1 MWLEKSSHAN
11 VESPKLIATGKNM
24 MPLRKLIKSILDRF
38 VGPGCAFVMLSMM
51 KLAARTTS
59 AEDDN
64 NAILVS
70 FPFSSLGDS
79 LVLIPFLEKLREAF
93 PRKRVD
99 LLAGHRVASFLSD
112 LAIVD
117 QVFSIPTVPHKGEI
131 GWRVRELSIIV
142 KCFNRYLRSRRY
154 QLAIAPRWGSDQYA
168 CASRYLMFAAYAD
181 RRVSY
186 SASVDGGTRLL
197 ELFSTNVATGG
208 ATEPESLRML
218 RLLDR
223 AGILSSSND
232 VDRATESVS
241 KPLCSIAQRTP
252 ANHLD
257 QILRGADGV
266 TWERYA
272 IISPGA
278 TKATHRWPIERY
290 AEVIGELGRS
300 LGCKFLAIGGEAE
313 KSDCDFLMQ
322 KHPDITL
329 SLAGKTTLHEL
340 VAITKKAIL
349 FIGNDSGPA
358 HLAGNLGI
366 PSVVLNP
373 FSLQGD
379 KAHKD
384 AANRW
389 RPNGPSVKVLQPVQS
404 LSPCTSGC
412 LARRPHCILQI
423 QVLDVLRTAHEA
435 AKAHLRRTDST
446 QPVGPEVLQRSTL

>member
-1 MWLEKSSHAN
+1 MLDNKTVQTSMQRSAA
-11 VESPKLIATGKNM
+11 KLIENPGLNATGKNM
-24 MPLRKLIKSILDRF
+24 RRLRKLIKSILDR
-38 VGPGCAFVMLSMM
+38 VIVPGFAFLMLSMM

-59 AEDDN
+59 VENDKD
-64 NAILVS
+64 AILVS

-79 LVLIPFLEKLREAF
+79 LVLIPFLEQLREAF
-93 PRKRVD
+93 PTKKVD

-117 QVFSIPTVPHKGEI
+117 QVFSIPTTAHKGEI
-131 GWRVRELSIIV
+131 GWRIRELAIIA
-142 KCFNRYLRSRRY
+142 KCFRRFLRSRRY
-154 QLAIAPRWGSDQYA
+154 QLAIAPRWGSDQFA

-181 RRVSY
+181 QRVSY
-186 SASVDGGTRLL
+186 SATVDGGTRLL
-197 ELFSTNVATGG
+197 DIFSTNVATGG
-208 ATEPESLRML
+208 ATESESLRML

-232 VDRATESVS
+232 VDRATESAS
-241 KPLCSIAQRTP
+241 KPLCSIAQRIP
-252 ANHLD
+252 ANHLE
-257 QILRGADGV
+257 QILRGADGL

-322 KHPDITL
+322 KHPDIIL
-329 SLAGKTTLHEL
+329 SLAGKTSLHEL
-340 VAITKKAIL
+340 AAILKKAIL

-366 PSVVLNP
+366 PTVVLNP

-379 KAHKD
+379 KSHRD

-389 RPNGPSVKVLQPVQS
+389 RPNGPSVKVIQPAHP
-404 LSPCTSGC
+404 LSPCTSAC
-412 LARRPHCILQI
+412 IARLPHCILQI
-423 QVLDVLRTAHEA
+423 QVMDVLRIAHESCKA
-435 AKAHLRRTDST
+435 AS
-446 QPVGPEVLQRSTL
+446 QSIQC